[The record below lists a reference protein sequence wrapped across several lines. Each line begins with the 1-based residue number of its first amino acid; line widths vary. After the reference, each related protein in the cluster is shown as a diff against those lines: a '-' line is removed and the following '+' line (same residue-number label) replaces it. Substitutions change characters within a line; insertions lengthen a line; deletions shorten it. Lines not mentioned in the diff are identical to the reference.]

1 MKDVT
6 TTMKTPAALATV
18 IGTATATVSS
28 TSSKALNMVLQT
40 MEAPEQQTN
49 DFPTTLEAFHSEKM
63 RTMNEKRAKISD
75 LEKLIEKKQDQIDIF
90 NGSQHS
96 DEYKTLCEELEDL
109 EQQVVRLQ
117 KDDERLDY
125 FLQVGDIL
133 FNYYESQE
141 RIASGKH
148 ITSKKPASK
157 LRTPQ
162 NSVLNYFSSN
172 ASITPSLDNSF
183 DLLLS
188 PTPSAEKTEK
198 SSESKI
204 IPAGKHK
211 KARDIEDAN
220 GLQRDKAL
228 ERYLCIIEP
237 TAIRG
242 GILPGSG
249 IEPDFGACPHCETEM
264 VFYHNEATLGCPS
277 CGYQD
282 FILVDSEKP
291 SYKDPPREISYFAYK
306 KINHFNE
313 WLAQFQAKE
322 STEIP
327 SDVYDLILTEIK
339 KERITDPRTLKPQKL
354 REILKKLHLNKF
366 YEHIPHILHRMNAF
380 CAPTM
385 SREMEDK
392 LRYMFKEIQ
401 PSFIRHCPR
410 GRSNFLSYSYVLYKF
425 CQLLELDD
433 FLPCFPLLKSHE
445 KLYMQDNIWQKI
457 CSDLGWEFIRTI

>member
-1 MKDVT
+1 MAEQK
-6 TTMKTPAALATV
+6 PLH
-18 IGTATATVSS
+18 
-28 TSSKALNMVLQT
+28 MVLQV
-40 MEAPEQQTN
+40 MDAPAQEIT
-49 DFPTTLEAFHSEKM
+49 DMPTTLEAFHSEKM
-63 RTMNEKRAKISD
+63 RTMNEKLGQIDELEAKI
-75 LEKLIEKKQDQIDIF
+75 EAKKKQIDTYA
-90 NGSQHS
+90 GSPHS
-96 DEYKTLCEELEDL
+96 EEYKTLCEELEEL
-109 EQQVVRLQ
+109 EARVGHLQ

-133 FNYYESQE
+133 FNYYDSQE
-141 RIASGKH
+141 RIVSGKH
-148 ITSKKPASK
+148 TNAKKAPSK

-162 NSVLNYFSSN
+162 NSVLHYFKEDADTSEMRVGTSY
-172 ASITPSLDNSF
+172 
-183 DLLLS
+183 
-188 PTPSAEKTEK
+188 EKKEPK
-198 SSESKI
+198 RSV
-204 IPAGKHK
+204 
-211 KARDIEDAN
+211 KARDIEESD

-228 ERYLCIIEP
+228 ERYLSIVEP

-249 IEPDFGACPHCETEM
+249 IEPDYGMCPHCDTEM
-264 VFYHNEATLGCPS
+264 VFYHNEATLGCS
-277 CGYQD
+277 ACGYQD

-327 SDVYDLILTEIK
+327 PDVYENILAEIK
-339 KERITDPRTLKPQKL
+339 KERILDPRTLKPQKL
-354 REILKKLHLNKF
+354 REVLKKLHLNKF

-457 CSDLGWEFIRTI
+457 CVDLGWEFIRTI

>member
-1 MKDVT
+1 
-6 TTMKTPAALATV
+6 
-18 IGTATATVSS
+18 
-28 TSSKALNMVLQT
+28 
-40 MEAPEQQTN
+40 
-49 DFPTTLEAFHSEKM
+49 
-63 RTMNEKRAKISD
+63 
-75 LEKLIEKKQDQIDIF
+75 
-90 NGSQHS
+90 
-96 DEYKTLCEELEDL
+96 
-109 EQQVVRLQ
+109 
-117 KDDERLDY
+117 
-125 FLQVGDIL
+125 
-133 FNYYESQE
+133 
-141 RIASGKH
+141 
-148 ITSKKPASK
+148 
-157 LRTPQ
+157 
-162 NSVLNYFSSN
+162 LNYFS
-172 ASITPSLDNSF
+172 AGAAEAADDAEP
-183 DLLLS
+183 LLS
-188 PTPSAEKTEK
+188 QPLSVATEK
-198 SSESKI
+198 EQKKI
-204 IPAGKHK
+204 IR
-211 KARDIEDAN
+211 ARDIEDSN

-228 ERYLCIIEP
+228 ERYLSIIEP

-264 VFYHNEATLGCPS
+264 VFYHNEATLGCPG

-327 SDVYDLILTEIK
+327 ADVYENILAEIK

-354 REILKKLHLNKF
+354 REVLKKLHLNKF

-457 CSDLGWEFIRTI
+457 CVDLGWEFIRTI

>member
-1 MKDVT
+1 
-6 TTMKTPAALATV
+6 
-18 IGTATATVSS
+18 
-28 TSSKALNMVLQT
+28 MVLHT
-40 MEAPEQQTN
+40 MDAPAQEVT
-49 DFPTTLEAFHSEKM
+49 DMPTTLEAFHSEKM
-63 RTMNEKRAKISD
+63 RTMNEKRAQIVH
-75 LEKLIEKKQDQIDIF
+75 LEKKIEDKEAQIDAF
-90 NGSQHS
+90 TGALHA
-96 DEYKTLCEELEDL
+96 DEYKVMVEDLQDL

-125 FLQVGDIL
+125 FLQVGNIL
-133 FNYYESQE
+133 FNYYDSQE
-141 RIASGKH
+141 KIASGH
-148 ITSKKPASK
+148 HVTSKKPASK

-162 NSVLNYFSSN
+162 NSVLNYFS
-172 ASITPSLDNSF
+172 AGPAEEAEPSLSQ
-183 DLLLS
+183 
-188 PTPSAEKTEK
+188 PSQ
-198 SSESKI
+198 
-204 IPAGKHK
+204 PATVNEPK
-211 KARDIEDAN
+211 KVIRARDIEDSN

-228 ERYLCIIEP
+228 ERYLSIIEP

-264 VFYHNEATLGCPS
+264 VFYHNEATLGCPG

-322 STEIP
+322 STDIP
-327 SDVYDLILTEIK
+327 ADVYENILAEIK

-354 REILKKLHLNKF
+354 REVLKKLHLNKF

-457 CSDLGWEFIRTI
+457 CVDLGWEFIRTI

>member
-1 MKDVT
+1 MSEQK
-6 TTMKTPAALATV
+6 PLH
-18 IGTATATVSS
+18 
-28 TSSKALNMVLQT
+28 MVLHT
-40 MEAPEQQTN
+40 MDAPNQEVTEM
-49 DFPTTLEAFHSEKM
+49 PTTLEAFHAEKM
-63 RTMNEKRAKISD
+63 RTMNDKRSQVTNLEEKIKDKEA
-75 LEKLIEKKQDQIDIF
+75 QIDAF
-90 NGSQHS
+90 TGAFHS
-96 DEYKTLCEELEDL
+96 DEYKVMTEELQDL

-125 FLQVGDIL
+125 FLQVGNIL
-133 FNYYESQE
+133 FNYYDSQE
-141 RIASGKH
+141 KIASGH
-148 ITSKKPASK
+148 HVTSKKPASK

-162 NSVLNYFSSN
+162 NSVLNYFSG
-172 ASITPSLDNSF
+172 APAVEVGDDAEPSL
-183 DLLLS
+183 LQS
-188 PTPSAEKTEK
+188 PPQIREKEVK
-198 SSESKI
+198 RI
-204 IPAGKHK
+204 IR
-211 KARDIEDAN
+211 ARDIEDSN

-228 ERYLCIIEP
+228 ERYLSIIEP

-264 VFYHNEATLGCPS
+264 VFYHNEATLGCPG

-327 SDVYDLILTEIK
+327 ADVYENILAEIK

-354 REILKKLHLNKF
+354 REVLKKLHLNKF

-457 CSDLGWEFIRTI
+457 CVDLGWEFIRTI

>member
-1 MKDVT
+1 MSEQK
-6 TTMKTPAALATV
+6 PLH
-18 IGTATATVSS
+18 
-28 TSSKALNMVLQT
+28 MVLHT
-40 MEAPEQQTN
+40 MDAPAQEVT
-49 DFPTTLEAFHSEKM
+49 DMPTTLEAFHSEKM
-63 RTMNEKRAKISD
+63 RTMNEKRAQIIH
-75 LEKLIEKKQDQIDIF
+75 LEKKIEDKEAQIDAF
-90 NGSQHS
+90 TGALHA
-96 DEYKTLCEELEDL
+96 DEYKVMVEDLQDL

-125 FLQVGDIL
+125 FLQVGNIL
-133 FNYYESQE
+133 FNYYDSQE
-141 RIASGKH
+141 KIASGH
-148 ITSKKPASK
+148 HVTSKKPASK

-162 NSVLNYFSSN
+162 NSVLNYFSAGATEAVEEPTFRRNGEDAQHMLSVL
-172 ASITPSLDNSF
+172 SLSQP
-183 DLLLS
+183 LQ
-188 PTPSAEKTEK
+188 PTTVKEP
-198 SSESKI
+198 
-204 IPAGKHK
+204 K
-211 KARDIEDAN
+211 KVIRARDIEDSN

-228 ERYLCIIEP
+228 ERYLSIIEP

-264 VFYHNEATLGCPS
+264 VFYHNEATLGCPG

-327 SDVYDLILTEIK
+327 ADVYENILAEIK

-354 REILKKLHLNKF
+354 REVLKKLHLNKF

-457 CSDLGWEFIRTI
+457 CVDLGWEFIRTI

>member
-1 MKDVT
+1 MVIHTMDAPNQEVT
-6 TTMKTPAALATV
+6 EM
-18 IGTATATVSS
+18 
-28 TSSKALNMVLQT
+28 
-40 MEAPEQQTN
+40 
-49 DFPTTLEAFHSEKM
+49 PTTLEAFHAEKM
-63 RTMNEKRAKISD
+63 KTMNDKRGQVSTLEQKITD
-75 LEKLIEKKQDQIDIF
+75 KEAQIDAF
-90 NGSQHS
+90 TGALHS
-96 DEYKTLCEELEDL
+96 DEYKVMVEELQDL

-125 FLQVGDIL
+125 FLQVGNIL
-133 FNYYESQE
+133 FNYYDSQE
-141 RIASGKH
+141 KIASGH
-148 ITSKKPASK
+148 HVTSKKPASK

-162 NSVLNYFSSN
+162 NSVLNYFS
-172 ASITPSLDNSF
+172 ASSATTAAATVAINDGAAETSLSQPLPS
-183 DLLLS
+183 
-188 PTPSAEKTEK
+188 EKEK
-198 SSESKI
+198 EVKKI
-204 IPAGKHK
+204 IR
-211 KARDIEDAN
+211 ARDIEDSN

-228 ERYLCIIEP
+228 ERYLSIIEP

-264 VFYHNEATLGCPS
+264 VFYHNEATLGCPG

-327 SDVYDLILTEIK
+327 ADVYENILAEIK
-339 KERITDPRTLKPQKL
+339 KERIIDPRTLKPQKL
-354 REILKKLHLNKF
+354 REVLKKLHLNKF

-457 CSDLGWEFIRTI
+457 CVDLGWEFIRTI

>member
-1 MKDVT
+1 MSEQK
-6 TTMKTPAALATV
+6 PLH
-18 IGTATATVSS
+18 
-28 TSSKALNMVLQT
+28 MVLHT
-40 MEAPEQQTN
+40 MDAPNQEVT
-49 DFPTTLEAFHSEKM
+49 DMPTTLEAFHTEKM
-63 RTMNEKRAKISD
+63 RTMNDKRSQISSLETKIEEKEA
-75 LEKLIEKKQDQIDIF
+75 QIDEF
-90 NGSQHS
+90 AGALHS
-96 DEYKTLCEELEDL
+96 DEYKVMVEELQDL

-125 FLQVGDIL
+125 FLQVGNIL
-133 FNYYESQE
+133 FNYYDSQE
-141 RIASGKH
+141 KIASGH
-148 ITSKKPASK
+148 HVTSKKPASK

-162 NSVLNYFSSN
+162 NSVLNYFNTDPGSFVEVGE
-172 ASITPSLDNSF
+172 PSLSQP
-183 DLLLS
+183 LPPLIV
-188 PTPSAEKTEK
+188 AE
-198 SSESKI
+198 
-204 IPAGKHK
+204 PK
-211 KARDIEDAN
+211 KVIRARDIEDSN

-228 ERYLCIIEP
+228 ERYLSIIEP

-264 VFYHNEATLGCPS
+264 VFYHNEATLGCPG

-327 SDVYDLILTEIK
+327 ADVYENILAEIK
-339 KERITDPRTLKPQKL
+339 KERIIDPRTLKPQKL
-354 REILKKLHLNKF
+354 REVLKKLHLNKF

-457 CSDLGWEFIRTI
+457 CVDLGWEFIRTI

>member
-1 MKDVT
+1 
-6 TTMKTPAALATV
+6 
-18 IGTATATVSS
+18 
-28 TSSKALNMVLQT
+28 MVLHT
-40 MEAPEQQTN
+40 MDAPAQEVT
-49 DFPTTLEAFHSEKM
+49 DMPTTLEAFHSEKM
-63 RTMNEKRAKISD
+63 RTMNEKRAQIVH
-75 LEKLIEKKQDQIDIF
+75 LEKKIEDKEAQIDAF
-90 NGSQHS
+90 TGALHA
-96 DEYKTLCEELEDL
+96 DEYKVMVEDLQDL

-125 FLQVGDIL
+125 FLQVGNIL
-133 FNYYESQE
+133 FNYYDSQE
-141 RIASGKH
+141 KIASGH
-148 ITSKKPASK
+148 HVTSKKPASK

-162 NSVLNYFSSN
+162 NSVLNYFS
-172 ASITPSLDNSF
+172 AGPAEEAEPSLSQ
-183 DLLLS
+183 
-188 PTPSAEKTEK
+188 PSQ
-198 SSESKI
+198 
-204 IPAGKHK
+204 PATVKEPK
-211 KARDIEDAN
+211 KVIRARDIEDSN

-228 ERYLCIIEP
+228 ERYLSIIEP

-264 VFYHNEATLGCPS
+264 VFYHNEATLGCPG

-322 STEIP
+322 STDIP
-327 SDVYDLILTEIK
+327 ADVYENILAEIK
-339 KERITDPRTLKPQKL
+339 KERITDQRTLKPQKL
-354 REILKKLHLNKF
+354 REVLKKLHLNKF

-457 CSDLGWEFIRTI
+457 CVDLGWEFIRTI

>member
-1 MKDVT
+1 MSEQK
-6 TTMKTPAALATV
+6 PLH
-18 IGTATATVSS
+18 
-28 TSSKALNMVLQT
+28 MVLHT
-40 MEAPEQQTN
+40 MDAPNQEVTEM
-49 DFPTTLEAFHSEKM
+49 PTTLEAFHTEKM
-63 RTMNEKRAKISD
+63 RTMNDKRAQVTTLETKIQ
-75 LEKLIEKKQDQIDIF
+75 EKEAQIDAF
-90 NGSQHS
+90 AGALHS
-96 DEYKTLCEELEDL
+96 DEYKVMLEELQDL

-125 FLQVGDIL
+125 FLQVGNIL
-133 FNYYESQE
+133 FNYYDSQE
-141 RIASGKH
+141 KIASGH
-148 ITSKKPASK
+148 HVTSKKPASK

-162 NSVLNYFSSN
+162 NSVLNYFNTDPGSEE
-172 ASITPSLDNSF
+172 PSLSQ
-183 DLLLS
+183 
-188 PTPSAEKTEK
+188 
-198 SSESKI
+198 
-204 IPAGKHK
+204 PAPPLQIVIEPK
-211 KARDIEDAN
+211 KVIRARDIEDSN

-228 ERYLCIIEP
+228 ERYLSIIEP

-264 VFYHNEATLGCPS
+264 VFYHNEATLGCPG

-327 SDVYDLILTEIK
+327 ADVYENILAEIK
-339 KERITDPRTLKPQKL
+339 KERIIDPRTLKPQKL
-354 REILKKLHLNKF
+354 REVLKKLHLNKF

-457 CSDLGWEFIRTI
+457 CVDLGWEFIRTI

>member
-1 MKDVT
+1 MSEQK
-6 TTMKTPAALATV
+6 PLH
-18 IGTATATVSS
+18 
-28 TSSKALNMVLQT
+28 MVLHT
-40 MEAPEQQTN
+40 MDAPNQEVTEM
-49 DFPTTLEAFHSEKM
+49 PTTLEAFHAEKM
-63 RTMNEKRAKISD
+63 KTMNDKRGQVSTLEQKITD
-75 LEKLIEKKQDQIDIF
+75 KEAQIDAF
-90 NGSQHS
+90 TGALHS
-96 DEYKTLCEELEDL
+96 DEYKVMVEELQDL

-125 FLQVGDIL
+125 FLQVGNIL
-133 FNYYESQE
+133 FNYYDSQE
-141 RIASGKH
+141 KIASGH
-148 ITSKKPASK
+148 HVTSKKPASK

-162 NSVLNYFSSN
+162 NSVLNYFS
-172 ASITPSLDNSF
+172 ASSATTAAATVAINDGAAETSLSQPLPS
-183 DLLLS
+183 
-188 PTPSAEKTEK
+188 EKEK
-198 SSESKI
+198 EVKKI
-204 IPAGKHK
+204 IR
-211 KARDIEDAN
+211 ARDIEDSN

-228 ERYLCIIEP
+228 ERYLSIIEP

-264 VFYHNEATLGCPS
+264 VFYHNEATLGCPG

-327 SDVYDLILTEIK
+327 ADVYENILAEIK
-339 KERITDPRTLKPQKL
+339 KERIIDPRTLKPQKL
-354 REILKKLHLNKF
+354 REVLKKLHLNKF

-457 CSDLGWEFIRTI
+457 CVDLGWEFIRTI

>member
-1 MKDVT
+1 MDAPNQEVT
-6 TTMKTPAALATV
+6 EM
-18 IGTATATVSS
+18 
-28 TSSKALNMVLQT
+28 
-40 MEAPEQQTN
+40 
-49 DFPTTLEAFHSEKM
+49 PTTLEAFHAEKM
-63 RTMNEKRAKISD
+63 KTMNDKRGQVSTLEQKITD
-75 LEKLIEKKQDQIDIF
+75 KEAQIDAF
-90 NGSQHS
+90 TGALHS
-96 DEYKTLCEELEDL
+96 DEYKVMVEELQDL

-125 FLQVGDIL
+125 FLQVGNIL
-133 FNYYESQE
+133 FNYYDSQE
-141 RIASGKH
+141 KIASGH
-148 ITSKKPASK
+148 HVTSKKPASK

-162 NSVLNYFSSN
+162 NSVLNYFS
-172 ASITPSLDNSF
+172 ASSTATAAATVSINDGAAETSLSQP
-183 DLLLS
+183 L
-188 PTPSAEKTEK
+188 PAEKEK
-198 SSESKI
+198 EVKKI
-204 IPAGKHK
+204 IR
-211 KARDIEDAN
+211 ARDIEDSN

-228 ERYLCIIEP
+228 ERYLSIIEP

-264 VFYHNEATLGCPS
+264 VFYHNEATLGCPG

-327 SDVYDLILTEIK
+327 ADVYENILAEIK
-339 KERITDPRTLKPQKL
+339 KERIIDPRTLKPQKL
-354 REILKKLHLNKF
+354 REVLKKLHLNKF

-457 CSDLGWEFIRTI
+457 CVDLGWEFIRTI

>member
-1 MKDVT
+1 MSENK
-6 TTMKTPAALATV
+6 PLH
-18 IGTATATVSS
+18 
-28 TSSKALNMVLQT
+28 MVLHT
-40 MEAPEQQTN
+40 MDAPAQEVT
-49 DFPTTLEAFHSEKM
+49 DMPTTLEAFHSEKM
-63 RTMNEKRAKISD
+63 RTMNEKRAQIVH
-75 LEKLIEKKQDQIDIF
+75 LEKKIEDKEAQIDAF
-90 NGSQHS
+90 TGALHA
-96 DEYKTLCEELEDL
+96 DEYKVMVEDLQDL

-125 FLQVGDIL
+125 FLQVGNIL
-133 FNYYESQE
+133 FNYYDSQE
-141 RIASGKH
+141 KIASGH
-148 ITSKKPASK
+148 HVTSKKPASK

-162 NSVLNYFSSN
+162 NSVLNYFS
-172 ASITPSLDNSF
+172 AGPAEEAEPSLSQ
-183 DLLLS
+183 
-188 PTPSAEKTEK
+188 PSQ
-198 SSESKI
+198 
-204 IPAGKHK
+204 PATVKEPK
-211 KARDIEDAN
+211 KVIRARDIEDSN

-228 ERYLCIIEP
+228 ERYLSIIEP

-264 VFYHNEATLGCPS
+264 VFYHNEATLGCPG

-322 STEIP
+322 STDIP
-327 SDVYDLILTEIK
+327 ADVYENILAEIK

-354 REILKKLHLNKF
+354 REVLKKLHLNKF

-457 CSDLGWEFIRTI
+457 CVDLGWEFIRTI

>member
-1 MKDVT
+1 MSENK
-6 TTMKTPAALATV
+6 PLH
-18 IGTATATVSS
+18 
-28 TSSKALNMVLQT
+28 MVLHT
-40 MEAPEQQTN
+40 MEAPVQEVT
-49 DFPTTLEAFHSEKM
+49 DMPTTLEAFHSEKM
-63 RTMNEKRAKISD
+63 RTMNEKRAQITD
-75 LEKLIEKKQDQIDIF
+75 LEKKISEKEAQIDAF
-90 NGSQHS
+90 TGALHA
-96 DEYKTLCEELEDL
+96 DEYKVLVEDLQDL

-125 FLQVGDIL
+125 FLQVGNIL
-133 FNYYESQE
+133 FNYYDSQE
-141 RIASGKH
+141 KIASGH
-148 ITSKKPASK
+148 HVSSKKPASK

-162 NSVLNYFSSN
+162 NSVLNYFS
-172 ASITPSLDNSF
+172 AGAAEAADELTEPSLSQPSF
-183 DLLLS
+183 PS
-188 PTPSAEKTEK
+188 GPSAMEKEPK
-198 SSESKI
+198 KVI
-204 IPAGKHK
+204 
-211 KARDIEDAN
+211 KARDIEDSN

-228 ERYLCIIEP
+228 ERYLSIIEP

-264 VFYHNEATLGCPS
+264 VFYHNEATLGCPG

-327 SDVYDLILTEIK
+327 ADVYENILAEIK

-354 REILKKLHLNKF
+354 REVLKKLHLNKF

-457 CSDLGWEFIRTI
+457 CVDLGWEFIRTI

>member
-1 MKDVT
+1 MSEQK
-6 TTMKTPAALATV
+6 PLH
-18 IGTATATVSS
+18 
-28 TSSKALNMVLQT
+28 MVLHT
-40 MEAPEQQTN
+40 MDAPNQEVT
-49 DFPTTLEAFHSEKM
+49 DMPTTLEAFHTEKM
-63 RTMNEKRAKISD
+63 RTMNDKRAQISSLETKIE
-75 LEKLIEKKQDQIDIF
+75 EKEAQIDEF
-90 NGSQHS
+90 AGALHS
-96 DEYKTLCEELEDL
+96 DEYKVMVEELQDL

-125 FLQVGDIL
+125 FLQVGNIL
-133 FNYYESQE
+133 FNYYDSQE
-141 RIASGKH
+141 KIASGH
-148 ITSKKPASK
+148 HVTSKKPASK

-162 NSVLNYFSSN
+162 NSVLNYFNTDPGSFIDGVDAQHMLSV
-172 ASITPSLDNSF
+172 PSLSQP
-183 DLLLS
+183 LPPLIV
-188 PTPSAEKTEK
+188 AE
-198 SSESKI
+198 
-204 IPAGKHK
+204 PK
-211 KARDIEDAN
+211 KVIRARDIEDSN

-228 ERYLCIIEP
+228 ERYLSIIEP

-264 VFYHNEATLGCPS
+264 VFYHNEATLGCPG

-327 SDVYDLILTEIK
+327 ADVYENILAEIK
-339 KERITDPRTLKPQKL
+339 KERIIDPRTLKPQKL
-354 REILKKLHLNKF
+354 REVLKKLHLNKF

-457 CSDLGWEFIRTI
+457 CVDLGWEFIRTI

>member
-1 MKDVT
+1 MSEQK
-6 TTMKTPAALATV
+6 PLH
-18 IGTATATVSS
+18 
-28 TSSKALNMVLQT
+28 MVLHT
-40 MEAPEQQTN
+40 MDAPAQEVT
-49 DFPTTLEAFHSEKM
+49 DMPTTLEAFHSEKM
-63 RTMNEKRAKISD
+63 RTMNEKRAQIVH
-75 LEKLIEKKQDQIDIF
+75 LEKKIEDKEAQIDAF
-90 NGSQHS
+90 TGALHA
-96 DEYKTLCEELEDL
+96 DEYKVMVEDLQDL

-125 FLQVGDIL
+125 FLQVGNIL
-133 FNYYESQE
+133 FTYYDSQE
-141 RIASGKH
+141 KIASGH
-148 ITSKKPASK
+148 HVTSKKPASK

-162 NSVLNYFSSN
+162 NSVLNYFS
-172 ASITPSLDNSF
+172 AGPAEEAEPSLSQ
-183 DLLLS
+183 
-188 PTPSAEKTEK
+188 PSQ
-198 SSESKI
+198 
-204 IPAGKHK
+204 PATVKEPK
-211 KARDIEDAN
+211 KVIRARDIEDSN

-228 ERYLCIIEP
+228 ERYLSIIEP

-264 VFYHNEATLGCPS
+264 VFYHNEATLGCPG

-322 STEIP
+322 STDIP
-327 SDVYDLILTEIK
+327 ADVYENILAEIK

-354 REILKKLHLNKF
+354 REVLKKLHLNKF

-457 CSDLGWEFIRTI
+457 CVDLGWEFIRTI

>member
-1 MKDVT
+1 MSENK
-6 TTMKTPAALATV
+6 PLH
-18 IGTATATVSS
+18 
-28 TSSKALNMVLQT
+28 MVLHT
-40 MEAPEQQTN
+40 MDAPAQEVT
-49 DFPTTLEAFHSEKM
+49 DMPTTLEAFHTEKM
-63 RTMNEKRAKISD
+63 RTMNEKRAQITG
-75 LEKLIEKKQDQIDIF
+75 LEKKIAEKEAQIDAF
-90 NGSQHS
+90 TGALHA
-96 DEYKTLCEELEDL
+96 DEYKVLVEDLQDL

-125 FLQVGDIL
+125 FLQVGNIL
-133 FNYYESQE
+133 FNYYDSQE
-141 RIASGKH
+141 KIASGH
-148 ITSKKPASK
+148 HVSSKKPASK

-162 NSVLNYFSSN
+162 NSVLNYFS
-172 ASITPSLDNSF
+172 AGAAEAADDAEPSLSQPSF
-183 DLLLS
+183 LS
-188 PTPSAEKTEK
+188 GPSGSVTTEK
-198 SSESKI
+198 EPRKI
-204 IPAGKHK
+204 I
-211 KARDIEDAN
+211 KARDIEDSN

-228 ERYLCIIEP
+228 ERYLSIIEP

-264 VFYHNEATLGCPS
+264 VFYHNEATLGCPG

-327 SDVYDLILTEIK
+327 ADVYENILAEIK

-354 REILKKLHLNKF
+354 REVLKKLHLNKF

-457 CSDLGWEFIRTI
+457 CVDLGWEFIRTI

>member
-1 MKDVT
+1 MDAPAQEVT
-6 TTMKTPAALATV
+6 DM
-18 IGTATATVSS
+18 
-28 TSSKALNMVLQT
+28 
-40 MEAPEQQTN
+40 
-49 DFPTTLEAFHSEKM
+49 PTTLEAFHSEKM
-63 RTMNEKRAKISD
+63 RTMNEKRAQIVH
-75 LEKLIEKKQDQIDIF
+75 LEKKIEDKEAQIDAF
-90 NGSQHS
+90 TGALHA
-96 DEYKTLCEELEDL
+96 DEYKVMVEDLQDL

-125 FLQVGDIL
+125 FLQVGNIL
-133 FNYYESQE
+133 FNYYDSQE
-141 RIASGKH
+141 KIASGH
-148 ITSKKPASK
+148 HVTSKKPASK

-162 NSVLNYFSSN
+162 NSVLSYFSAGAEAAEEPTFRRNGVDAQHMLSV
-172 ASITPSLDNSF
+172 PSLSQ
-183 DLLLS
+183 
-188 PTPSAEKTEK
+188 PSQ
-198 SSESKI
+198 
-204 IPAGKHK
+204 PAIVKEPK
-211 KARDIEDAN
+211 KVIKARDIEDSN

-228 ERYLCIIEP
+228 ERYLSIIEP

-264 VFYHNEATLGCPS
+264 VFYHNEATLGCPG

-327 SDVYDLILTEIK
+327 ADVYENILAEIK

-354 REILKKLHLNKF
+354 REVLKKLHLNKF

-457 CSDLGWEFIRTI
+457 CVDLGWEFIRTI

>member
-1 MKDVT
+1 MSEQK
-6 TTMKTPAALATV
+6 PLH
-18 IGTATATVSS
+18 
-28 TSSKALNMVLQT
+28 MVLHT
-40 MEAPEQQTN
+40 MDAPAQEVTEM
-49 DFPTTLEAFHSEKM
+49 PTTLEAFHAEKM
-63 RTMNEKRAKISD
+63 RTMNDKRAQVTNLEEKIKD
-75 LEKLIEKKQDQIDIF
+75 KEEQIDAF
-90 NGSQHS
+90 TGAFHS
-96 DEYKTLCEELEDL
+96 DEYKVMTEELQDL

-133 FNYYESQE
+133 FNYYDSQE
-141 RIASGKH
+141 KIASGH
-148 ITSKKPASK
+148 HVGHKKPASK

-162 NSVLNYFSSN
+162 NSVLNYFSGN
-172 ASITPSLDNSF
+172 PV
-183 DLLLS
+183 
-188 PTPSAEKTEK
+188 
-198 SSESKI
+198 
-204 IPAGKHK
+204 PAGSDATDEAESSISQPMPPEKIK
-211 KARDIEDAN
+211 EVKRIIRARDIEDSN

-228 ERYLCIIEP
+228 ERYLSIIEP
-237 TAIRG
+237 TSIRG

-264 VFYHNEATLGCPS
+264 VFYHNEATLGCS
-277 CGYQD
+277 GCGYQD

-327 SDVYDLILTEIK
+327 ADVYENILAEIK

-354 REILKKLHLNKF
+354 REVLKKLHLNKF

-457 CSDLGWEFIRTI
+457 CVDLGWEFIRTI

>member
-1 MKDVT
+1 M
-6 TTMKTPAALATV
+6 L
-18 IGTATATVSS
+18 
-28 TSSKALNMVLQT
+28 
-40 MEAPEQQTN
+40 
-49 DFPTTLEAFHSEKM
+49 
-63 RTMNEKRAKISD
+63 
-75 LEKLIEKKQDQIDIF
+75 
-90 NGSQHS
+90 
-96 DEYKTLCEELEDL
+96 
-109 EQQVVRLQ
+109 
-117 KDDERLDY
+117 
-125 FLQVGDIL
+125 
-133 FNYYESQE
+133 
-141 RIASGKH
+141 
-148 ITSKKPASK
+148 
-157 LRTPQ
+157 
-162 NSVLNYFSSN
+162 SV
-172 ASITPSLDNSF
+172 PSLSQP
-183 DLLLS
+183 LPPLIV
-188 PTPSAEKTEK
+188 AE
-198 SSESKI
+198 
-204 IPAGKHK
+204 PK
-211 KARDIEDAN
+211 KVIRARDIEDSN

-228 ERYLCIIEP
+228 ERYLSIIEP

-264 VFYHNEATLGCPS
+264 VFYHNEATLGCPG

-327 SDVYDLILTEIK
+327 ADVYENILAEIK
-339 KERITDPRTLKPQKL
+339 KERIIDPRTLKPQKL
-354 REILKKLHLNKF
+354 REVLKKLHLNKF

-457 CSDLGWEFIRTI
+457 CVDLGWEFIRTI

>member
-1 MKDVT
+1 MSEQK
-6 TTMKTPAALATV
+6 PLH
-18 IGTATATVSS
+18 
-28 TSSKALNMVLQT
+28 MVLHT
-40 MEAPEQQTN
+40 MDAPAQEVT
-49 DFPTTLEAFHSEKM
+49 DMPTTLEAFHSEKM
-63 RTMNEKRAKISD
+63 RTMNEKRAQIVH
-75 LEKLIEKKQDQIDIF
+75 LEKKIEDKEAQIDAF
-90 NGSQHS
+90 TGALHA
-96 DEYKTLCEELEDL
+96 DEYKVMVEDLQDL

-125 FLQVGDIL
+125 FLQVGNIL
-133 FNYYESQE
+133 FNYYDSQE
-141 RIASGKH
+141 KIASGH
-148 ITSKKPASK
+148 HVTSKKPASK

-162 NSVLNYFSSN
+162 NSVLNYFS
-172 ASITPSLDNSF
+172 AGAAAEIAEETSLSQPVQPI
-183 DLLLS
+183 LAKE
-188 PTPSAEKTEK
+188 P
-198 SSESKI
+198 
-204 IPAGKHK
+204 K
-211 KARDIEDAN
+211 KVIRARDIEDSN

-228 ERYLCIIEP
+228 ERYLSIIEP

-264 VFYHNEATLGCPS
+264 VFYHNEATLGCPG

-322 STEIP
+322 STDIP
-327 SDVYDLILTEIK
+327 ADVYENILAEIK

-354 REILKKLHLNKF
+354 REVLKKLHLNKF

-457 CSDLGWEFIRTI
+457 CVDLGWEFIRTI

>member
-1 MKDVT
+1 MSEQK
-6 TTMKTPAALATV
+6 PLH
-18 IGTATATVSS
+18 
-28 TSSKALNMVLQT
+28 MVLHT
-40 MEAPEQQTN
+40 MDAPAQEVT
-49 DFPTTLEAFHSEKM
+49 DMPTTLEAFHSEKM
-63 RTMNEKRAKISD
+63 RTMNEKRAQIVH
-75 LEKLIEKKQDQIDIF
+75 LEKKIEDKEAQIDAF
-90 NGSQHS
+90 TGALHA
-96 DEYKTLCEELEDL
+96 DEYKVMVEDLQDL

-125 FLQVGDIL
+125 FLQVGNIL
-133 FNYYESQE
+133 FNYYDSQE
-141 RIASGKH
+141 KIASGH
-148 ITSKKPASK
+148 HVTSKKPASK

-162 NSVLNYFSSN
+162 NSVLNYFS
-172 ASITPSLDNSF
+172 AGAAEEAEPT
-183 DLLLS
+183 LS
-188 PTPSAEKTEK
+188 QPTQ
-198 SSESKI
+198 
-204 IPAGKHK
+204 PAIVKEPK
-211 KARDIEDAN
+211 KVIKARDIEDSN

-228 ERYLCIIEP
+228 ERYLSIIEP

-264 VFYHNEATLGCPS
+264 VFYHNEATLGCPG

-327 SDVYDLILTEIK
+327 ADVYENILAEIK

-354 REILKKLHLNKF
+354 REVLKKLHLNKF

-457 CSDLGWEFIRTI
+457 CVDLGWEFIRTI

>member
-1 MKDVT
+1 MSENK
-6 TTMKTPAALATV
+6 PLH
-18 IGTATATVSS
+18 
-28 TSSKALNMVLQT
+28 MVLHT
-40 MEAPEQQTN
+40 MDAPAQEVT
-49 DFPTTLEAFHSEKM
+49 DMPTTLEAFHTEKM
-63 RTMNEKRAKISD
+63 RTMNEKRSQITG
-75 LEKLIEKKQDQIDIF
+75 LEKKILEKEAQIDAF
-90 NGSQHS
+90 TGALHA
-96 DEYKTLCEELEDL
+96 DEYKVLVEDLQDL

-125 FLQVGDIL
+125 FLQVGNIL
-133 FNYYESQE
+133 FNYYDSQE
-141 RIASGKH
+141 KIASGH
-148 ITSKKPASK
+148 HVSSKKPASK

-162 NSVLNYFSSN
+162 NSVLNYFSAGSVDN
-172 ASITPSLDNSF
+172 DVAETSLSQPM
-183 DLLLS
+183 
-188 PTPSAEKTEK
+188 PTITEK
-198 SSESKI
+198 EPKKI
-204 IPAGKHK
+204 IR
-211 KARDIEDAN
+211 ARDIEDSN

-228 ERYLCIIEP
+228 ERYLSIIEP

-264 VFYHNEATLGCPS
+264 VFYHNEATLGCPG

-327 SDVYDLILTEIK
+327 ADVYENILAEIK

-354 REILKKLHLNKF
+354 REVLKKLHLNKF

-457 CSDLGWEFIRTI
+457 CVDLGWEFIRTI

>member
-1 MKDVT
+1 MSEQK
-6 TTMKTPAALATV
+6 PLH
-18 IGTATATVSS
+18 
-28 TSSKALNMVLQT
+28 MVLHT
-40 MEAPEQQTN
+40 MDAPAQEVT
-49 DFPTTLEAFHSEKM
+49 DMPTTLEAFHSEKM
-63 RTMNEKRAKISD
+63 RTMNEKRAQIVH
-75 LEKLIEKKQDQIDIF
+75 LEKKIEDKEAQIDAF
-90 NGSQHS
+90 TGALHA
-96 DEYKTLCEELEDL
+96 DEYKVMVEDLQDL

-125 FLQVGDIL
+125 FLQVGNIL
-133 FNYYESQE
+133 FNYYDSQE
-141 RIASGKH
+141 KIASGH
-148 ITSKKPASK
+148 HVTSKKPASK

-162 NSVLNYFSSN
+162 NSVLNYFS
-172 ASITPSLDNSF
+172 AGPAEEAEPSLSQ
-183 DLLLS
+183 
-188 PTPSAEKTEK
+188 PSQ
-198 SSESKI
+198 
-204 IPAGKHK
+204 PATVKEPK
-211 KARDIEDAN
+211 KVIRARDIEDSN

-228 ERYLCIIEP
+228 ERYLSIIEP

-264 VFYHNEATLGCPS
+264 VFYHNEATLGCPG

-322 STEIP
+322 STDIP
-327 SDVYDLILTEIK
+327 ADVYENILAEIK

-354 REILKKLHLNKF
+354 REVLKKLHLNKF

-457 CSDLGWEFIRTI
+457 CVDLGWEFIRTI

>member
-1 MKDVT
+1 MDAPNQEVT
-6 TTMKTPAALATV
+6 DM
-18 IGTATATVSS
+18 
-28 TSSKALNMVLQT
+28 
-40 MEAPEQQTN
+40 
-49 DFPTTLEAFHSEKM
+49 PTTLEAFHTEKM
-63 RTMNEKRAKISD
+63 RTMNDKRSQISSLETKIEEKEA
-75 LEKLIEKKQDQIDIF
+75 QIDEF
-90 NGSQHS
+90 AGALHS
-96 DEYKTLCEELEDL
+96 DEYKVMVEELQDL

-125 FLQVGDIL
+125 FLQVGNIL
-133 FNYYESQE
+133 FNYYDSQE
-141 RIASGKH
+141 KIASGH
-148 ITSKKPASK
+148 HVTSKKPASK

-162 NSVLNYFSSN
+162 NSVLNYFNTDPGSFVEVGE
-172 ASITPSLDNSF
+172 PSLSQP
-183 DLLLS
+183 LPPLIV
-188 PTPSAEKTEK
+188 AE
-198 SSESKI
+198 
-204 IPAGKHK
+204 PK
-211 KARDIEDAN
+211 KVIRARDIEDSN

-228 ERYLCIIEP
+228 ERYLSIIEP

-264 VFYHNEATLGCPS
+264 VFYHNEATLGCPG

-327 SDVYDLILTEIK
+327 ADVYENILAEIK
-339 KERITDPRTLKPQKL
+339 KERIIDPRTLKPQKL
-354 REILKKLHLNKF
+354 REVLKKLHLNKF

-457 CSDLGWEFIRTI
+457 CVDLGWEFIRTI

>member
-1 MKDVT
+1 MSEQK
-6 TTMKTPAALATV
+6 PLH
-18 IGTATATVSS
+18 
-28 TSSKALNMVLQT
+28 MVLHT
-40 MEAPEQQTN
+40 MDAPNQEVT
-49 DFPTTLEAFHSEKM
+49 DMPTTLEAFHTEKM
-63 RTMNEKRAKISD
+63 RTMNDKRAQISSLETKIE
-75 LEKLIEKKQDQIDIF
+75 EKEAQIDEF
-90 NGSQHS
+90 TGALHS
-96 DEYKTLCEELEDL
+96 DEYKVMVEELQDL

-125 FLQVGDIL
+125 FLQVGNIL
-133 FNYYESQE
+133 FNYYDSQE
-141 RIASGKH
+141 KIASGH
-148 ITSKKPASK
+148 HVTSKKPASK

-162 NSVLNYFSSN
+162 NSVLNYFNTDPGSFVELSV
-172 ASITPSLDNSF
+172 PSLSQP
-183 DLLLS
+183 LPPLIV
-188 PTPSAEKTEK
+188 AEPK
-198 SSESKI
+198 KI
-204 IPAGKHK
+204 IR
-211 KARDIEDAN
+211 ARDIEDSN

-228 ERYLCIIEP
+228 ERYLSIIEP

-264 VFYHNEATLGCPS
+264 VFYHNEATLGCPG

-327 SDVYDLILTEIK
+327 ADVYENILAEIK
-339 KERITDPRTLKPQKL
+339 KERIIDPRTLKPQKL
-354 REILKKLHLNKF
+354 REVLKKLHLNKF

-457 CSDLGWEFIRTI
+457 CVDLGWEFIRTI

>member
-1 MKDVT
+1 
-6 TTMKTPAALATV
+6 
-18 IGTATATVSS
+18 
-28 TSSKALNMVLQT
+28 MVLHT
-40 MEAPEQQTN
+40 MDAPAQEVT
-49 DFPTTLEAFHSEKM
+49 DMPTTLEAFHSEKM
-63 RTMNEKRAKISD
+63 RTMNEKRAQIVH
-75 LEKLIEKKQDQIDIF
+75 LEKKIEDKEAQIDAF
-90 NGSQHS
+90 TGALHA
-96 DEYKTLCEELEDL
+96 DEYKVMVEDLQDL

-125 FLQVGDIL
+125 FLQVGNIL
-133 FNYYESQE
+133 FNYYDSQE
-141 RIASGKH
+141 KIASGH
-148 ITSKKPASK
+148 HVTSKKPASK

-162 NSVLNYFSSN
+162 NSVLNYFS
-172 ASITPSLDNSF
+172 AGPAEEAEPSLSQ
-183 DLLLS
+183 
-188 PTPSAEKTEK
+188 PSQ
-198 SSESKI
+198 
-204 IPAGKHK
+204 PATVKEPK
-211 KARDIEDAN
+211 KVIRARDIEDSN

-228 ERYLCIIEP
+228 ERYLSIIEP

-264 VFYHNEATLGCPS
+264 VFYHNEATLGCPG

-322 STEIP
+322 STDIP
-327 SDVYDLILTEIK
+327 ADVYENILAEIK

-354 REILKKLHLNKF
+354 REVLKKLHLNKF

-457 CSDLGWEFIRTI
+457 CVDLGWEFIRTI

>member
-1 MKDVT
+1 MSEQK
-6 TTMKTPAALATV
+6 PLH
-18 IGTATATVSS
+18 
-28 TSSKALNMVLQT
+28 MVLHT
-40 MEAPEQQTN
+40 MDAPAQEVT
-49 DFPTTLEAFHSEKM
+49 DMPTTLEAFHSEKM
-63 RTMNEKRAKISD
+63 RTMNEKRAQIVH
-75 LEKLIEKKQDQIDIF
+75 LEKKIEDKEAQIDAF
-90 NGSQHS
+90 TGALHA
-96 DEYKTLCEELEDL
+96 DEYKVMVEDLQDL

-125 FLQVGDIL
+125 FLQVGNIL
-133 FNYYESQE
+133 FNYYDSQE
-141 RIASGKH
+141 KIASGH
-148 ITSKKPASK
+148 HVTSKKPASK

-162 NSVLNYFSSN
+162 NSVLNYFSTGPAEEAEPTLSQ
-172 ASITPSLDNSF
+172 PSQ
-183 DLLLS
+183 
-188 PTPSAEKTEK
+188 
-198 SSESKI
+198 
-204 IPAGKHK
+204 PAIVKEPK
-211 KARDIEDAN
+211 KVIKARDIEDSN

-228 ERYLCIIEP
+228 ERYLSIIEP

-249 IEPDFGACPHCETEM
+249 IEPDFDACPHCETEM
-264 VFYHNEATLGCPS
+264 VFYHNEATLGCPG

-327 SDVYDLILTEIK
+327 ADVYENILAEIK

-354 REILKKLHLNKF
+354 REVLKKLHLNKF

-457 CSDLGWEFIRTI
+457 CVDLGWEFIRTI

>member
-1 MKDVT
+1 MSEQK
-6 TTMKTPAALATV
+6 PLH
-18 IGTATATVSS
+18 
-28 TSSKALNMVLQT
+28 MVLHT
-40 MEAPEQQTN
+40 MDAPNQEVT
-49 DFPTTLEAFHSEKM
+49 DMPTTLEAFHTEKM
-63 RTMNEKRAKISD
+63 RTMNDKRAQISSLETKIE
-75 LEKLIEKKQDQIDIF
+75 EKEAQIDEF
-90 NGSQHS
+90 AGALHS
-96 DEYKTLCEELEDL
+96 DEYKVMVEELQDL

-125 FLQVGDIL
+125 FLQVGNIL
-133 FNYYESQE
+133 FNYYDSQE
-141 RIASGKH
+141 KIASGH
-148 ITSKKPASK
+148 HVTSKKPASK

-162 NSVLNYFSSN
+162 NSVLNYFNTDPGSF
-172 ASITPSLDNSF
+172 IEVGEPSLSQP
-183 DLLLS
+183 LPPLIV
-188 PTPSAEKTEK
+188 AE
-198 SSESKI
+198 
-204 IPAGKHK
+204 PK
-211 KARDIEDAN
+211 KVIRARDIEDSN

-228 ERYLCIIEP
+228 ERYLSIIEP

-264 VFYHNEATLGCPS
+264 VFYHNEATLGCPG

-327 SDVYDLILTEIK
+327 ADVYENILAEIK
-339 KERITDPRTLKPQKL
+339 KERIIDPRTLKPQKL
-354 REILKKLHLNKF
+354 REVLKKLHLNKF

-457 CSDLGWEFIRTI
+457 CVDLGWEFIRTI

>member
-1 MKDVT
+1 MSEQK
-6 TTMKTPAALATV
+6 PLH
-18 IGTATATVSS
+18 
-28 TSSKALNMVLQT
+28 MVLHT
-40 MEAPEQQTN
+40 MDAPNQEVTEM
-49 DFPTTLEAFHSEKM
+49 PTTLEAFHTEKM
-63 RTMNEKRAKISD
+63 RTMNDKRAQVTTLETKIQ
-75 LEKLIEKKQDQIDIF
+75 EKEAQIDAF
-90 NGSQHS
+90 AGALHS
-96 DEYKTLCEELEDL
+96 DEYKVMLEELQDL

-125 FLQVGDIL
+125 FLQVGNIL
-133 FNYYESQE
+133 FNYYDSQE
-141 RIASGKH
+141 KIASGH
-148 ITSKKPASK
+148 HVTSKKPASK

-162 NSVLNYFSSN
+162 NSVLNYFSG
-172 ASITPSLDNSF
+172 APAVEVGDDAEPSL
-183 DLLLS
+183 LQS
-188 PTPSAEKTEK
+188 PPQIREKEVK
-198 SSESKI
+198 RI
-204 IPAGKHK
+204 IR
-211 KARDIEDAN
+211 ARDIEDSN

-228 ERYLCIIEP
+228 ERYLSIIEP

-264 VFYHNEATLGCPS
+264 VFYHNEATLGCPG

-327 SDVYDLILTEIK
+327 ADVYENILAEIK
-339 KERITDPRTLKPQKL
+339 KERIIDPRTLKPQKL
-354 REILKKLHLNKF
+354 REVLKKLHLNKF

-457 CSDLGWEFIRTI
+457 CVDLGWEFIRTI

>member
-1 MKDVT
+1 MSEQQ
-6 TTMKTPAALATV
+6 PLH
-18 IGTATATVSS
+18 
-28 TSSKALNMVLQT
+28 MVLHT
-40 MEAPEQQTN
+40 MDAPNQEVT
-49 DFPTTLEAFHSEKM
+49 DMPTTLEAFHTEKM
-63 RTMNEKRAKISD
+63 RTMNDKRAQISSLETKIE
-75 LEKLIEKKQDQIDIF
+75 EKEAQIDEF
-90 NGSQHS
+90 AGALHS
-96 DEYKTLCEELEDL
+96 DEYKVMVEELQDL

-125 FLQVGDIL
+125 FLQVGNIL
-133 FNYYESQE
+133 FNYYDSQE
-141 RIASGKH
+141 KIASGH
-148 ITSKKPASK
+148 HVTSKKPASK

-162 NSVLNYFSSN
+162 NSVLNYFNTDPGSFIDGVDAQHMLSV
-172 ASITPSLDNSF
+172 PSLSQP
-183 DLLLS
+183 LS
-188 PTPSAEKTEK
+188 PQIVAE
-198 SSESKI
+198 
-204 IPAGKHK
+204 PK
-211 KARDIEDAN
+211 KVIRARDIEDSN

-228 ERYLCIIEP
+228 ERYLSIIEP

-264 VFYHNEATLGCPS
+264 VFYHNEATLGCPG

-327 SDVYDLILTEIK
+327 ADVYENILAEIK
-339 KERITDPRTLKPQKL
+339 KERIIDPRTLKPQKL
-354 REILKKLHLNKF
+354 REVLKKLHLNKF

-457 CSDLGWEFIRTI
+457 CVDLGWEFIRTI

>member
-1 MKDVT
+1 
-6 TTMKTPAALATV
+6 
-18 IGTATATVSS
+18 
-28 TSSKALNMVLQT
+28 MVLHT
-40 MEAPEQQTN
+40 MDAPAQEVT
-49 DFPTTLEAFHSEKM
+49 DMPTTLEAFHSEKM
-63 RTMNEKRAKISD
+63 RTMNEKRAQIVH
-75 LEKLIEKKQDQIDIF
+75 LEKKIEDKEAQIDAF
-90 NGSQHS
+90 TGALHA
-96 DEYKTLCEELEDL
+96 DEYKVMVEDLQDL

-125 FLQVGDIL
+125 FLQVGNIL
-133 FNYYESQE
+133 FNYYDSQE
-141 RIASGKH
+141 KIASGH
-148 ITSKKPASK
+148 HVTSKKPASK

-162 NSVLNYFSSN
+162 NSVLNYFS
-172 ASITPSLDNSF
+172 AGAAAEIAEETSLSQ
-183 DLLLS
+183 
-188 PTPSAEKTEK
+188 PAQPISAKEPKK
-198 SSESKI
+198 VI
-204 IPAGKHK
+204 
-211 KARDIEDAN
+211 KARDIEDSN

-228 ERYLCIIEP
+228 ERYLSIIEP

-264 VFYHNEATLGCPS
+264 VFYHNEATLGCPG

-322 STEIP
+322 STDIP
-327 SDVYDLILTEIK
+327 ADVYENILAEIK

-354 REILKKLHLNKF
+354 REVLKKLHLNKF

-457 CSDLGWEFIRTI
+457 CVDLGWEFIRTI

>member
-1 MKDVT
+1 MSEQK
-6 TTMKTPAALATV
+6 PLH
-18 IGTATATVSS
+18 
-28 TSSKALNMVLQT
+28 MVLHT
-40 MEAPEQQTN
+40 MDAPNQEVTEM
-49 DFPTTLEAFHSEKM
+49 PTTLEAFHAEKM
-63 RTMNEKRAKISD
+63 KTMNDKRGQVSTLEQKITD
-75 LEKLIEKKQDQIDIF
+75 KEAQIDAF
-90 NGSQHS
+90 TGALHS
-96 DEYKTLCEELEDL
+96 DEYKVMVEELQDL

-125 FLQVGDIL
+125 FLQVGNIL
-133 FNYYESQE
+133 FNYYDSQE
-141 RIASGKH
+141 KIASGH
-148 ITSKKPASK
+148 HVTSKKPASK

-162 NSVLNYFSSN
+162 NSVLNYFS
-172 ASITPSLDNSF
+172 ASSAATAAATVAINDGAAESSLSQ
-183 DLLLS
+183 
-188 PTPSAEKTEK
+188 PVPAEKEK
-198 SSESKI
+198 EVKKI
-204 IPAGKHK
+204 IR
-211 KARDIEDAN
+211 ARDIEDSN

-228 ERYLCIIEP
+228 ERYLSIIEP

-264 VFYHNEATLGCPS
+264 VFYHNEATLGCPG

-327 SDVYDLILTEIK
+327 ADVYENILAEIK
-339 KERITDPRTLKPQKL
+339 KERIIDPRTLKPQKL
-354 REILKKLHLNKF
+354 REVLKKLHLNKF

-457 CSDLGWEFIRTI
+457 CVDLGWEFIRTI

>member
-1 MKDVT
+1 MSEQK
-6 TTMKTPAALATV
+6 PLH
-18 IGTATATVSS
+18 
-28 TSSKALNMVLQT
+28 MVLHT
-40 MEAPEQQTN
+40 MDAPNQEVTEM
-49 DFPTTLEAFHSEKM
+49 PTTLEAFHAEKM
-63 RTMNEKRAKISD
+63 RTMNDKRSQVTNLEEKIKD
-75 LEKLIEKKQDQIDIF
+75 KEVQIDAF
-90 NGSQHS
+90 TGAFHS
-96 DEYKTLCEELEDL
+96 DEYKVMTEELQDL

-125 FLQVGDIL
+125 FLQVGNIL
-133 FNYYESQE
+133 FNYYDSQE
-141 RIASGKH
+141 KIASGH
-148 ITSKKPASK
+148 HVTSKKPASK

-162 NSVLNYFSSN
+162 NSVLNYFSG
-172 ASITPSLDNSF
+172 APAVEVGDDAEPSL
-183 DLLLS
+183 LQS
-188 PTPSAEKTEK
+188 PPQIREKEVK
-198 SSESKI
+198 RI
-204 IPAGKHK
+204 IR
-211 KARDIEDAN
+211 ARDIEDSN

-228 ERYLCIIEP
+228 ERYLSIIEP

-264 VFYHNEATLGCPS
+264 VFYHNEATLGCPG

-327 SDVYDLILTEIK
+327 ADVYENILAEIK

-354 REILKKLHLNKF
+354 REVLKKLHLNKF

-457 CSDLGWEFIRTI
+457 CVDLGWEFIRTI

>member
-1 MKDVT
+1 MSEQK
-6 TTMKTPAALATV
+6 PLH
-18 IGTATATVSS
+18 
-28 TSSKALNMVLQT
+28 MVLHT
-40 MEAPEQQTN
+40 MDAPAQEVTEM
-49 DFPTTLEAFHSEKM
+49 PTTLEAFHAEKM
-63 RTMNEKRAKISD
+63 RTMNDKRAQVTNLEEKIKD
-75 LEKLIEKKQDQIDIF
+75 KEEQIDSF
-90 NGSQHS
+90 TGAFHS
-96 DEYKTLCEELEDL
+96 DEYKVMTEELQDL

-133 FNYYESQE
+133 FNYYDSQE
-141 RIASGKH
+141 KIASGH
-148 ITSKKPASK
+148 HVGHKKPASK

-162 NSVLNYFSSN
+162 NSVLNYFSGNPVPAGSD
-172 ASITPSLDNSF
+172 ATDEAESSISQPM
-183 DLLLS
+183 
-188 PTPSAEKTEK
+188 PPEKIKEVK
-198 SSESKI
+198 KI
-204 IPAGKHK
+204 IR
-211 KARDIEDAN
+211 ARDIEDSN

-228 ERYLCIIEP
+228 ERYLSIIEP

-264 VFYHNEATLGCPS
+264 VFYHNEATLGCPG

-327 SDVYDLILTEIK
+327 ADVYENILAEIK

-354 REILKKLHLNKF
+354 REVLKKLHLNKF

-457 CSDLGWEFIRTI
+457 CVDLGWEFIRTI

>member
-1 MKDVT
+1 
-6 TTMKTPAALATV
+6 
-18 IGTATATVSS
+18 
-28 TSSKALNMVLQT
+28 MVLQT
-40 MEAPEQQTN
+40 MEAPNQDMTEM
-49 DFPTTLEAFHSEKM
+49 PTTLEAFHTEKM
-63 RTMNEKRAKISD
+63 RSMNEKRHKISE
-75 LEKLIEKKQDQIDIF
+75 LELRITTKQEQIDDF
-90 NGSQHS
+90 TGSMNS
-96 DEYKTLCEELEDL
+96 DEYKTMCEELEEL
-109 EQQVVRLQ
+109 EQQVARLQ

-125 FLQVGDIL
+125 FLKVGDIL
-133 FNYYESQE
+133 FNYYDSQE
-141 RIASGKH
+141 KIASGKH
-148 ITSKKPASK
+148 VGTTKSNSK
-157 LRTPQ
+157 LKTPQ
-162 NSVLNYFSSN
+162 NSVLNYFASN
-172 ASITPSLDNSF
+172 GATSHV
-183 DLLLS
+183 
-188 PTPSAEKTEK
+188 
-198 SSESKI
+198 SERKVYSENVDVRVKL
-204 IPAGKHK
+204 KKK
-211 KARDIEDAN
+211 KARDIEDSD

-228 ERYLCIIEP
+228 EKYLSIIEP
-237 TAIRG
+237 TSIKG

-264 VFYHNEATLGCPS
+264 VFYHNEATLGCPA

-327 SDVYDLILTEIK
+327 NDVYENILTEIK